1 MKKTEVNAAK
11 GKKGKGKG
19 KMCKVDYNAKAV
31 EFLASRKGSVIQKG
45 NLVSSIATAVKCS
58 SRTAY
63 RVVDTL
69 IATNKVS
76 KVNLIK
82 IN

>member
-1 MKKTEVNAAK
+1 MRKTEVVAAK

-31 EFLASRKGSVIQKG
+31 EFLASRKGTVIQKG
-45 NLVSSIATAVKCS
+45 NLVNDLSKATKCS

-63 RVVDTL
+63 RMVDTL

>member
-1 MKKTEVNAAK
+1 MRKAEVKNAKTKSK
-11 GKKGKGKG
+11 GKKG
-19 KMCKVDYNAKAV
+19 KMCKVDFNAKAV
-31 EFLASRKGSVIQKG
+31 EFLASRKGTVIQKG
-45 NLVSSIATAVKCS
+45 NLVANIAAATKCS